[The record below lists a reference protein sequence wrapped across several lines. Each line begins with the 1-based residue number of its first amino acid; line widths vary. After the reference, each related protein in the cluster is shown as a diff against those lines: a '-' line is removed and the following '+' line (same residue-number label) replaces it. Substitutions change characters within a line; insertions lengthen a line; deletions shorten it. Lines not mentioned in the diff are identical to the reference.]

1 MVLFLGVNCEAEK
14 DAEKKPAVVD
24 WEKNNFGIR
33 TSHSHEDVL
42 NNVNID
48 SDAPQIPKR
57 VKPSRHEPRRK
68 LIKPTITRNKLR
80 IRSRNKSESDEEPSE
95 LENTTTDHNKE
106 EVRSSG
112 RFRSAN
118 SVARRKSSRSSSET
132 KSTRKDT
139 TTTQR
144 TEGFRSA
151 RLRSRISPRLRATT
165 ESVIK
170 VDTVEDNLRSSFQVK
185 PNFAE
190 FKENFME
197 KLTSSPRSF
206 RLRNT
211 HKVEKATETTASPPT
226 TITTAAAGTTN
237 VQVRLQFIDAL
248 FDQRKY
254 QNWHT
259 EQ

>member
-1 MVLFLGVNCEAEK
+1 MGGSITL
-14 DAEKKPAVVD
+14 KKAKYFIN
-24 WEKNNFGIR
+24 W
-33 TSHSHEDVL
+33 
-42 NNVNID
+42 
-48 SDAPQIPKR
+48 
-57 VKPSRHEPRRK
+57 
-68 LIKPTITRNKLR
+68 R
-80 IRSRNKSESDEEPSE
+80 IS
-95 LENTTTDHNKE
+95 L
-106 EVRSSG
+106 
-112 RFRSAN
+112 
-118 SVARRKSSRSSSET
+118 SET
-132 KSTRKDT
+132 KSTTKDT

-211 HKVEKATETTASPPT
+211 HKVEKATETTSSPPT

-237 VQVRLQFIDAL
+237 VQVRLPFIDAL
-248 FDQRKY
+248 FDQPKY
-254 QNWHT
+254 QN
-259 EQ
+259 